1 MRHAARRIAAASL
14 LSWELR
20 LSTPPRELCP
30 LTQRDERNKALAYLA
45 VFVVAIVFFLWV
57 LWPPR

>member
-1 MRHAARRIAAASL
+1 
-14 LSWELR
+14 
-20 LSTPPRELCP
+20 